1 MHLSQPDIEAI
12 ANLVVEKIAQQA
24 TAPVCPGRW
33 LTLKEAMAYAK
44 VKSRDTIMKW
54 IDEGFIYAFKRSGE
68 WVVDRESIDDWFLSE
83 RG

>member
-1 MHLSQPDIEAI
+1 MLAPADIEAI
-12 ANLVVEKIAQQA
+12 ADLVAKKIAQQPA
-24 TAPVCPGRW
+24 ASVCFGRW

-54 IDEGFIYAFKRSGE
+54 IDEGFVYAFKRSGE
-68 WVVDRESIDDWFLSE
+68 WIVDRESIDDWFLSE